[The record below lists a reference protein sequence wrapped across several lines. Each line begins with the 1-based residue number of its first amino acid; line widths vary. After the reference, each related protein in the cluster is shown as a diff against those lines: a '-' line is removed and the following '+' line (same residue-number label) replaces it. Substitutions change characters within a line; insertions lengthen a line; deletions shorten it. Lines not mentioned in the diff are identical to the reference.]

1 MLAPKKSLTAY
12 GKQESQAPPP
22 ALPPEWTAALLEVF
36 QSSDLDAGAAP
47 AIRDKVPKQLIRSVA
62 TLRNKELL
70 SHEAALEKLRSK
82 MDFQLAAAE
91 KKMRASRTAG
101 SMEGNSL
108 AAQLKAAQGA
118 VAKLQDEVQTMEA
131 EVSQVKAEAASSE
144 QKLFKTMSQLD
155 AGVAAAAKGRDA
167 HATAVAEQAIRR
179 MKNVGITKGFA
190 AWKHMRYVRRTKMAF
205 FKRMRELGMTRCFNS
220 WVDTAEESARQK
232 RMLAVAATRL
242 LKPALAGRFVHWK
255 DDWEA
260 ELLQSKTRGLLG
272 RIADLEEALRQA
284 IMDGDTKLKNAQ
296 EDARFTRIEAFAR
309 TTVRRMLNQQL
320 GNAWNQWAS
329 VAYEIKRALAALARV
344 VHRMRN
350 KETARGWTAWEEFAD
365 EERRKKA
372 AFNVCLRRMKN
383 LEIFRAWS
391 AWLEMAEEERRKK
404 AAMST
409 FVGRLMNQEVAHAW
423 GAWVEM
429 VDEANRKKGMADG
442 ALRKFMNRDLARG
455 WSAWV
460 EMVDEANRKKA
471 MADGALRRFMNG
483 DLARGWSAWVEMAEE
498 ERRKKAAMS
507 TFVGRL
513 MNQEVAHAWGAWVE
527 MVDEAN
533 RKKGM
538 ADGALRKF
546 MNRDLARGWSAWVE
560 MVDEANRKKAMADGA
575 LRRFMNGDLA
585 RGWSAWVDLMETAA
599 RQRELLAATAGRLR
613 FPTMAAS
620 FAHWKDDWWKDI
632 AYVAPSTDGLLQ
644 ELAAA
649 AEQLRVKEETI
660 ILQACTMDALKREL
674 HEARVD
680 RMELDRER
688 KRAASSAAAVE
699 RLERVLKSVDAPLA
713 IRERRA
719 LVKQLNVRLEELMET
734 FQVQSTRRIR
744 ELAQIITLRERQFA
758 ASKAALLPRASSPS
772 KNYEG
777 KSLDVRPLMAAA
789 SDGWAVD
796 PRTSASNKDT
806 DGQLMI
812 MPSFPEA
819 DELAQNVLAADELER
834 AQILQDVREKVN
846 ADTIVDVYTSPREA
860 PRHEEAP
867 ASWQSPYM
875 LYKQQRLNPATMQ
888 PSISSPALRP
898 LTLRTPRSMSR
909 FPRVPSAA
917 HQLPLV
923 ELRLMRARSY
933 EGA

>member
-1 MLAPKKSLTAY
+1 M
-12 GKQESQAPPP
+12 
-22 ALPPEWTAALLEVF
+22 
-36 QSSDLDAGAAP
+36 
-47 AIRDKVPKQLIRSVA
+47 
-62 TLRNKELL
+62 
-70 SHEAALEKLRSK
+70 
-82 MDFQLAAAE
+82 
-91 KKMRASRTAG
+91 
-101 SMEGNSL
+101 
-108 AAQLKAAQGA
+108 
-118 VAKLQDEVQTMEA
+118 
-131 EVSQVKAEAASSE
+131 
-144 QKLFKTMSQLD
+144 
-155 AGVAAAAKGRDA
+155 
-167 HATAVAEQAIRR
+167 
-179 MKNVGITKGFA
+179 
-190 AWKHMRYVRRTKMAF
+190 
-205 FKRMRELGMTRCFNS
+205 
-220 WVDTAEESARQK
+220 
-232 RMLAVAATRL
+232 
-242 LKPALAGRFVHWK
+242 
-255 DDWEA
+255 
-260 ELLQSKTRGLLG
+260 
-272 RIADLEEALRQA
+272 
-284 IMDGDTKLKNAQ
+284 
-296 EDARFTRIEAFAR
+296 
-309 TTVRRMLNQQL
+309 RRMLNQQL

-365 EERRKKA
+365 DERRKKA

-429 VDEANRKKGMADG
+429 VDEAN
-442 ALRKFMNRDLARG
+442 
-455 WSAWV
+455 W
-460 EMVDEANRKKA
+460 
-471 MADGALRRFMNG
+471 
-483 DLARGWSAWVEMAEE
+483 
-498 ERRKKAAMS
+498 
-507 TFVGRL
+507 
-513 MNQEVAHAWGAWVE
+513 
-527 MVDEAN
+527 
-533 RKKGM
+533 KKGM

-719 LVKQLNVRLEELMET
+719 LVKQLNVRLEELMEN

-867 ASWQSPYM
+867 ASWLSPYM

-898 LTLRTPRSMSR
+898 LTVRTPRSMSR

>member
-460 EMVDEANRKKA
+460 EMVDEANRKKGI
-471 MADGALRRFMNG
+471 ADGALRRFMNG
-483 DLARGWSAWVEMAEE
+483 
-498 ERRKKAAMS
+498 
-507 TFVGRL
+507 
-513 MNQEVAHAWGAWVE
+513 
-527 MVDEAN
+527 
-533 RKKGM
+533 
-538 ADGALRKF
+538 
-546 MNRDLARGWSAWVE
+546 DLARGWSAWVE